1 VYFKAPHHKAEVSK
15 KEPSSITKTK
25 LVKDQGVVTLETS
38 CDTSS
43 SESEMEVEP
52 LPPVA
57 VKKRVYEEI
66 GKNIGFVLYLVYR
79 HSNLIFL
86 SFP

>member
-1 VYFKAPHHKAEVSK
+1 MYFKAPHHKAEVSK
-15 KEPSSITKTK
+15 KEPSAITKTK
-25 LVKDQGVVTLETS
+25 LVNDQGVVTLETS

-86 SFP
+86 PFP

>member
-1 VYFKAPHHKAEVSK
+1 MYFKAPHHKAEVSE
-15 KEPSSITKTK
+15 KEPSPITKTK
-25 LVKDQGVVTLETS
+25 LVNDQGVVTLEAT

-66 GKNIGFVLYLVYR
+66 GKNMVSSSTLSIGIQ
-79 HSNLIFL
+79 NLIFL
-86 SFP
+86 PFH